1 LGRRVEP
8 SRAGL
13 AENGPARPKR
23 RFDENENCGLWKMIF
38 SGINLTGAYTVDIDR
53 REDNRGYFAHPL
65 CEKEFFCAC
74 ELSQLSPLVVHYFDT
89 TAPRYGVE
97 MATSRYATHTHTH
110 GRPLR

>member
-1 LGRRVEP
+1 LGRRLEP

-23 RFDENENCGLWKMIF
+23 RFDENVNCGLWKMIF

-53 REDNRGYFAHPL
+53 REDNREYVARPYAKKNFSARVSFL
-65 CEKEFFCAC
+65 NS
-74 ELSQLSPLVVHYFDT
+74 LHYFDT